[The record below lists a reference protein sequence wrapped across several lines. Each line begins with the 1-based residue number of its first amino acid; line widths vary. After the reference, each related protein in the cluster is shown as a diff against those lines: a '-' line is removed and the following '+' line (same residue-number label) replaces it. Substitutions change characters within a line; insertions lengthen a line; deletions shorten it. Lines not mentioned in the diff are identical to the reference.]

1 LDFGSQLVYNQS
13 NFKDAYKD
21 SLGRVSY
28 SYNSSFVSYT
38 HQDQKAVQQIFPAFA
53 QTLNITYKAS
63 LSRYNGFQFVANG
76 KLYFPALLKTHSIV
90 LSAAYLRKDSM
101 RQVNFSSGFP
111 FSRGYSSINLYE
123 MYKWGLDYHLPVV
136 YPDAG
141 FANVIYLLRV
151 RASLFYDDT
160 RGNDFVNN
168 GNKFTA
174 RFRSSGAEI

>member
-1 LDFGSQLVYNQS
+1 
-13 NFKDAYKD
+13 
-21 SLGRVSY
+21 
-28 SYNSSFVSYT
+28 
-38 HQDQKAVQQIFPAFA
+38 
-53 QTLNITYKAS
+53 
-63 LSRYNGFQFVANG
+63 
-76 KLYFPALLKTHSIV
+76 
-90 LSAAYLRKDSM
+90 M

-111 FSRGYSSINLYE
+111 FSRGYSAINLYE

-174 RFRSSGAEI
+174 RFRSSGAEITFDTKWWNEAKASIGIRYSHLFDANLFGSSGRNRLEIILPVNIFNQ